1 MKLGAEQ
8 RYLRGD
14 QMQRDETPIAWER
27 DSMGR
32 KFRRVGKGCI
42 EYAPTITL
50 AGGVEIYE
58 DELSD
63 YHKRQKA
70 AEEEQRKK
78 QAEAFKNAPPVR
90 SCPFINGCNTTCRRD
105 ACKIFIDGRCA
116 ISIIADA
123 AGVEITQAPPKNAK
137 CPFSIYGHCESCA
150 LYNKGCGIARIATGS
165 FYSRS

>member
-1 MKLGAEQ
+1 M
-8 RYLRGD
+8 RYEEENTG
-14 QMQRDETPIAWER
+14 EWER

-42 EYAPTITL
+42 EYAPTISL
-50 AGGVEIYE
+50 AGGIEIYE

-150 LYNKGCGIARIATGS
+150 LYNKGCGIARIATAQIKNNEIEV
-165 FYSRS
+165 